1 MNTMTMTNNEG
12 RLYLYFLKYL
22 IPVFLFQLEATQREL
37 NDISILESYFKT
49 ILQRKTLKLKRKQ
62 QRERKSDKCPYFL

>member
-22 IPVFLFQLEATQREL
+22 IQAFLFQLEATQREL

-49 ILQRKTLKLKRKQ
+49 ILQRKTL
-62 QRERKSDKCPYFL
+62 S